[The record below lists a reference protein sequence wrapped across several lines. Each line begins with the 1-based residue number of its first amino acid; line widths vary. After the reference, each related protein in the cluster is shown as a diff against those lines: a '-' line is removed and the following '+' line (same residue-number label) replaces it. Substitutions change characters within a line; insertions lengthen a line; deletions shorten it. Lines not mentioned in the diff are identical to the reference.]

1 MAVST
6 EEGEVELEISD
17 DPHDCTRLDVSSIPL
32 TVTMSKVIDLNKTI
46 CYGQICYTCS
56 LIISVQ
62 KIVLNSF
69 EWQHHGILKQERQI
83 IWPS

>member
-32 TVTMSKVIDLNKTI
+32 TVTMSKVIDLNKTS
-46 CYGQICYTCS
+46 CYGQNCYTCS
-56 LIISVQ
+56 LVISV
-62 KIVLNSF
+62 KEIVLNSF
-69 EWQHHGILKQERQI
+69 EW
-83 IWPS
+83 

>member
-32 TVTMSKVIDLNKTI
+32 TVTMSKVIDLNKTS
-46 CYGQICYTCS
+46 CYGQNCYS

-62 KIVLNSF
+62 EIVFNTF
-69 EWQHHGILKQERQI
+69 EWEHHRILKQEGQT
-83 IWPS
+83 IWPP

>member
-32 TVTMSKVIDLNKTI
+32 TVTMSKVIDWIKPAVMVKT
-46 CYGQICYTCS
+46 
-56 LIISVQ
+56 V
-62 KIVLNSF
+62 IV
-69 EWQHHGILKQERQI
+69 
-83 IWPS
+83 

>member
-32 TVTMSKVIDLNKTI
+32 TVTMSKVIDLNKTS
-46 CYGQICYTCS
+46 CYGQNC
-56 LIISVQ
+56 
-62 KIVLNSF
+62 
-69 EWQHHGILKQERQI
+69 
-83 IWPS
+83 

>member
-32 TVTMSKVIDLNKTI
+32 TVTMSKVIDLNKTSY
-46 CYGQICYTCS
+46 YGQNYYTCS
-56 LIISVQ
+56 LIISACARDSPQ
-62 KIVLNSF
+62 FI
-69 EWQHHGILKQERQI
+69 
-83 IWPS
+83 

>member
-32 TVTMSKVIDLNKTI
+32 TVTMSKVEFFPVVIIMVKTVI
-46 CYGQICYTCS
+46 RL
-56 LIISVQ
+56 LIISLQ
-62 KIVLNSF
+62 EIVHNSF
-69 EWQHHGILKQERQI
+69 EW
-83 IWPS
+83 

>member
-32 TVTMSKVIDLNKTI
+32 TVTMSKVIDLNKTSFYDQN
-46 CYGQICYTCS
+46 CYS

-62 KIVLNSF
+62 EIK
-69 EWQHHGILKQERQI
+69 HHRILEREGQI
-83 IWPS
+83 IWSP